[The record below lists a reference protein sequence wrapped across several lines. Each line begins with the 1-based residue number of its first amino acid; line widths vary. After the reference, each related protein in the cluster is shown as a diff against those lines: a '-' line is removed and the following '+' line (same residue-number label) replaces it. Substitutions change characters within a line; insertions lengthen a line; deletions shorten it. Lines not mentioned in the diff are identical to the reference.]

1 MDERLARLAEIADG
15 LPEAEWEQSGRHGT
29 FRVRRR
35 TFGYFLDDHQGDG
48 IVGLACKAPAG
59 AAQALIAAEPARF
72 YPPAYLHHRGWIGV
86 RLDTGAI
93 DWEQV
98 EGLLVESYLLTA
110 PKRLAAQVMDRGP

>member
-1 MDERLARLAEIADG
+1 MSEICAE
-15 LPEAEWEQSGRHGT
+15 LPEATREVSGRHGV
-29 FRVRRR
+29 FKVRGR
-35 TFGYFLDDHQGDG
+35 TFAYFLDDHQGDG

-59 AAQALIAAEPARF
+59 AAQALIAADPTRF
-72 YPPAYLHHRGWIGV
+72 YPPAYLHHRGWIGL

-110 PKRLAAQVMDRGP
+110 PKRLAAQVM